1 LIRLYA
7 WALRLLP
14 RAFREQFGDSLLDEA
29 SACLSD
35 APSGWPRVRVGMM
48 LVTDLLKSYVREW
61 GEVLGAPEFNRGKG
75 EGMPW
80 TDRIAQNLRFAVR
93 SFVRSPTFSW
103 AAVLLIAL
111 GVGTVTAVFAVV
123 DHVLLR
129 PLPYPE
135 QHRLLY
141 MTNASHNGPTVRGLD
156 DIAAFDGWTAGYA
169 QDANMLR
176 ENGEPTRVRSVVVT
190 PSFFTVFGA
199 RPLVGRVLDEGDYAV
214 LSVAVVTHAAWETM
228 WGSDPE
234 LIGSTIT
241 VDSEPVTVVG
251 VLPEDFTLPELM
263 VGRDAQLFR
272 PIDWGDP
279 DHQNPGTRV
288 FRAVARLAPDV
299 ELSVAQAQV
308 DGLAE
313 DLMQASLLTFTRET
327 PSWPLVP
334 LGDFTARSARNGL
347 LLLLASVSL
356 LLVIACANVALLFMT
371 RGMARTKEMSVRRA
385 LGAGRR
391 TLAGQ
396 LITESVVMGA
406 TAGVLAAVLA
416 SITLAGFAR
425 WIGDLPRGAAITFDL
440 RVFAFALVLAVATAV
455 AFGLLPALLAS
466 GGNVGSRLHQSSR
479 SSTESRVLR
488 WVRSGLVIGEVATSL
503 VLVSLT
509 GLLLRSF
516 LELTAQDPGVLPEQV
531 WMIPV
536 RPAGS
541 EDLPD
546 YSARMGRV
554 ADVLRVV
561 TGVESVSWGSEMPFE
576 SLGCCH
582 ASGVLRVEGSEEDI
596 LEDGRNLPR
605 HYVTASFFETLGVGL
620 VAGSVWD
627 PVDAT
632 IDPHPVVVSELLA
645 IEAYG
650 SAGAAVGRTLQHRG
664 REFQTVR
671 IIGVA
676 RPTLHY
682 GLEAIHDV
690 AFYLPIE
697 TLGPYDAATFA
708 LKLSGSSDAAFH
720 ARVREAIWSVE
731 PSLPVPSIEP
741 LTAWIDDSLGTRRL
755 ASDLAAAFSVV
766 ALILAAAGL
775 YSTLLYAV
783 NQRRREL
790 GIRMA
795 LGAGSGRL
803 QADVVLWG
811 LRLGI
816 AGVCIGVPA
825 ALYLGRFLRS
835 WLWGVSPTDPMTFV
849 VGCVVLLSAAA
860 VASWLP
866 SYRAARTDP
875 LEVLRAE

>member
-1 LIRLYA
+1 
-7 WALRLLP
+7 
-14 RAFREQFGDSLLDEA
+14 
-29 SACLSD
+29 
-35 APSGWPRVRVGMM
+35 M
-48 LVTDLLKSYVREW
+48 LVTDLLRSYVREW
-61 GEVLGAPEFNRGKG
+61 GDVLGAPASNSGKG
-75 EGMPW
+75 ERMPW
-80 TDRIAQNLRFAVR
+80 TDTIAQNLRFAIR
-93 SFVRSPTFSW
+93 SFLTSPTFSW

-111 GVGTVTAVFAVV
+111 GVGAMTSVFAVV
-123 DHVLLR
+123 DQVLLR

-141 MTNASHNGPTVRGLD
+141 MTNGSHNGPTVRGLD

-176 ENGEPTRVRSVVVT
+176 ENGEPTRVRSVFVT

-199 RPLVGRVLDEGDYAV
+199 RPLVGRVLDEGDYAD

-234 LIGSTIT
+234 LIGSTVT

-251 VLPEDFTLPELM
+251 VLPEDFTLPERM

-272 PIDWGDP
+272 PVDWGDP
-279 DHQNPGTRV
+279 DHLNPGTRV
-288 FRAVARLAPDV
+288 FRTVVRLAPGV
-299 ELSVAQAQV
+299 ESSVAQAQV
-308 DGLAE
+308 DGLAD

-327 PSWPLVP
+327 PRWPLVP
-334 LGDFTARSARNGL
+334 LGDFTARSARGGL

-391 TLAGQ
+391 TLVGQ

-406 TAGVLAAVLA
+406 TAGMLAAALA

-425 WIGDLPRGAAITFDL
+425 WIGDLPRGAAITLDL
-440 RVFAFALVLAVATAV
+440 RIFAVALALAVATAV
-455 AFGLLPALLAS
+455 AFGLLPALVAS
-466 GGNVGSRLHQSSR
+466 RGNVSTHLRESSR
-479 SSTESRVLR
+479 SSTEGRRLT
-488 WVRSGLVIGEVATSL
+488 WMRSGLVIGEAATSL
-503 VLVSLT
+503 ILLSLA
-509 GLLLRSF
+509 GLLVRSF
-516 LELTAQDPGVLPEQV
+516 VELSARDPGVRPDQV

-541 EDLPD
+541 QDLPD

-554 ADVLRVV
+554 ADALGAVP
-561 TGVESVSWGSEMPFE
+561 GVESVSYGIEMPFQFVGG
-576 SLGCCH
+576 SNCCQF
-582 ASGVLRVEGSEEDI
+582 SGVVRVDGSEEDI
-596 LEDGRNLPR
+596 LEDGRGLPV
-605 HYVTASFFETLGVGL
+605 HYVTASFFETLGVRL

-627 PVDAT
+627 PVDVSK
-632 IDPHPVVVSELLA
+632 DPPPAIVSERLA

-650 SAGAAVGRTLQHRG
+650 SIGAAVGRVLQHRG
-664 REFQTVR
+664 REFKTIR
-671 IIGVA
+671 ISGVA
-676 RPTLHY
+676 QPTLHY
-682 GLEAIHDV
+682 GLDEIHDV
-690 AFYLPIE
+690 AIYSPVE
-697 TLGPYDAATFA
+697 ALGPYDRATFA
-708 LKLSGSSDAAFH
+708 VRLSGSADAALS
-720 ARVREAIWSVE
+720 ASVREAIWSVE

-741 LTAWIDDSLGTRRL
+741 LTAWIDDSLGARRL
-755 ASDLAAAFSVV
+755 ASNLAAAFSVV

-783 NQRRREL
+783 SQRRREL

-795 LGAGSGRL
+795 LGAGSSRL

-816 AGVCIGVPA
+816 AGVGIGVPS
-825 ALYLGRFLRS
+825 ALYLGRFLRT

-849 VGCVVLLSAAA
+849 VGCAVLLSAVA

-875 LEVLRAE
+875 LEVLRVE